1 MHPILVLYA
10 FNYEGELIRNRMS
23 IDTTEI
29 LLNRTVSIGTIG
41 DKNIVLA
48 ELGIGMT
55 NAAMTTQKMLDYY
68 QPEAVILT
76 GIAGAIDSSVHIGD
90 ITVCRTW
97 IQHDYGY
104 IGPMGL
110 EHRGIPVWIPGADSV
125 KRVNDFVADSLMFL
139 IADGLSRTDLTIAN
153 IGDRKP
159 RLLVGGVGVTG
170 NQFVDSRDK
179 RLWLTESFSALVTDM
194 ESAAVAQVCTV
205 NDVPFIIFRSA
216 SDLAG
221 GSGSATAAV
230 EIEEFF
236 KVAADNSST
245 VVIKFLEKL

>member
-1 MHPILVLYA
+1 
-10 FNYEGELIRNRMS
+10 
-23 IDTTEI
+23 
-29 LLNRTVSIGTIG
+29 
-41 DKNIVLA
+41 
-48 ELGIGMT
+48 
-55 NAAMTTQKMLDYY
+55 DYY
-68 QPEAVILT
+68 QPEAVVLT

-104 IGPMGL
+104 IGPVGL
-110 EHRGIPVWIPGADSV
+110 EPRGVPVLMPDADSV
-125 KRVNDFVADSLMFL
+125 RRVSDFVADSLML
-139 IADGLSRTDLTIAN
+139 LVADSLSRTDLPIAK

-170 NQFVDSRDK
+170 NQFVDSRGK
-179 RLWLTESFSALVTDM
+179 RLWLTNNFAALLTDM
-194 ESAAVAQVCTV
+194 ESAAVAQVCTL
-205 NDVPFIIFRSA
+205 NDIPFIIFRSA

-245 VVIKFLEKL
+245 VVLKFLQKL